1 MKNEK
6 TLILIKHDGIQRNL
20 IGEIIGRYER
30 VGLKLIAV
38 KMLVPTSELIENHYT
53 VDPDWRRK
61 TGEKTIKN
69 YKEKGKVPPSE
80 DPYEITG
87 LVLERLKKY
96 FITGPVIAMIWQGAH
111 AVQIA
116 RKITGGTEPFSAADI
131 GTIRGDFALDSYLM
145 SDKDERAVRNL
156 VHASTSPEEAEKE
169 IALWFK
175 PEEVIKYRLVQDEIL
190 YKPELG
196 EFLE

>member
-1 MKNEK
+1 MKTEK

-30 VGLKLIAV
+30 VGLKLVGA
-38 KMLVPTSELIENHYT
+38 KMVVPTGELVEKHYT
-53 VDPDWRRK
+53 VDPEWRRK

-69 YKEKGKVPPSE
+69 YKEKGKTPPSE
-80 DPYEITG
+80 DPYVITG

-96 FITGPVIAMIWQGAH
+96 FITGPVVAMVWQGAH
-111 AVQIA
+111 AVQVA

-131 GTIRGDFALDSYLM
+131 GTIRGDFSLDSYLL
-145 SDKDERAVRNL
+145 SDKDERVLRNL

-175 PEEVIKYRLVQDEIL
+175 PEEVIKYKLAQDEIL
-190 YKPELG
+190 YKPELEG
-196 EFLE
+196 FLE